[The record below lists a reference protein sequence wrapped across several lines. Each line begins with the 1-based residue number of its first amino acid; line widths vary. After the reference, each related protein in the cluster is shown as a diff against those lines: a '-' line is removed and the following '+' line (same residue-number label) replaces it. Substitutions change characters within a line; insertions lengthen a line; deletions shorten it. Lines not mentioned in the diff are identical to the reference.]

1 MRNEVKSRQNSS
13 GATKTKWLITVMLVL
28 SLAYVMAF
36 NYGGCGGGGGSSGS
50 STPPVTTPP
59 SVATNPATDV
69 TLTTAT
75 LNGTVNPNGVA
86 ISVYFQ
92 FGTSITYGSNTASQN
107 IGSGTTPVT
116 VTAAITAL
124 SPNTA
129 YNFRIRATTTGGI
142 VYNGTNQTFTTSLPP
157 ICATNPATDI
167 TSNSATLNGTV
178 NPNSVATNAYFQWGT
193 ITSYGT
199 TTTSTAI
206 GNGVVSLAVSAT
218 VSSLTLNAEYN
229 FRVVGSSSFG
239 TTYGTNRTFTAAA
252 PPPSSTTNP
261 ATNVTANSAT
271 LNGAVNPN
279 GVTTTIWFGYG
290 ITATPISY
298 PLSTTAQAIGSST
311 SPVTVTANVT
321 SLTSSTLYNFRV
333 VATNSSGTTN
343 GNNRTFTT
351 GAPAGS
357 PPTCTTDPATNI
369 TLNSAT
375 LNGTV
380 NPNSVATNAYFQWG
394 LTTSYTETTT
404 SQSVGNGAISLAVSA
419 TAGSL
424 LTPNTLY
431 NFKVVAINSG
441 GTTNGLNQ
449 TFTTSAPPTCTTNSA
464 TNIGST
470 SATLNGTV
478 NPNGL
483 DVTACYFQYGTTSYA
498 TDTSNVSPLPGSGT
512 TGVAVSINIT
522 GLTAGTAYNYYRVVA
537 TNAGGT
543 TQGNNLTFTTTALPP
558 PTCTTNAAT
567 NVASTS
573 ATLNGTVNP
582 NGLNVTACYFQFGT
596 TSYATD
602 TLNVSPL
609 PGSGTTGVAVS
620 INITGLTAGTAY
632 NYYRV
637 VATNSGGTTQG
648 NNQTFTTL
656 VAAPGQ
662 VTLVSPANNGTNIA
676 LNPQLSWTA
685 GTGSPTGYDVYYGTS
700 SPGTL
705 VSSNQSGTTYQTSG
719 EANSTPYY
727 WRIDPINAGG
737 TTTGIVWSF
746 TTIAA
751 EIVGNVYVGNAG
763 GNSPTASG
771 VTLAD
776 TPGSGYATVTFNL
789 AQQNPFGNVSFDGIA
804 FSDYIWVFVKY
815 STTSGTDGSWN
826 SAILAAGGSVTP
838 TTDNLGAFV
847 RASLA
852 GASGNTFTLRWNYN
866 GSGGN
871 GVGTF
876 NASTFQ
882 VRVFAIEMVDVPTG
896 AYYYDAGG
904 IGTTS
909 YNNFGGTTQTL
920 VNSTTQIPT
929 GAASGWPNGY
939 TSFYLAKYEVSQQ
952 QYCDFL
958 NNIPSATA
966 ATFYAVANYN
976 QYGYLINNI
985 GSYPN
990 QYTTTAPNRAC
1001 AYLSWA
1007 DTVAYLSWAALRPM
1021 TEMEFEKAARGTSG
1035 GTNTRTYPWGNTAPS
1050 TVTGSVDG
1058 GTHTIQYANYN
1069 YVTGGYAP
1077 VLVGW
1082 YLSQSYATTNPG
1094 GATGIAYTGAS
1105 PYGVADLAGNNW
1117 EHLINCAALTVPT
1130 NGAGT
1135 ITPPTSWPGAASGK
1149 GLRGGNWISSATYLQ
1164 VSDRDNAGWSD
1175 TDRNSSIGFR
1185 PARTK

>member
-1 MRNEVKSRQNSS
+1 MR
-13 GATKTKWLITVMLVL
+13 KTKLVIGAMAIVVIAFVIT
-28 SLAYVMAF
+28 F
-36 NYGGCGGGGGSSGS
+36 NYGGCGGGGGGGSSGS

-59 SVATNPATDV
+59 SVTTNPATDV
-69 TLTTAT
+69 TQTTAT

-86 ISVYFQ
+86 ISVCFQ
-92 FGTSITYGSNTASQN
+92 FGTSIAYGSTTASQD
-107 IGSGTTPVT
+107 IGSGTIPIT
-116 VTAAITAL
+116 VTATITGL
-124 SPNTA
+124 SPNLT
-129 YNFRIRATTTGGI
+129 YNFRIRVTQGNGSTAI
-142 VYNGTNQTFTTSLPP
+142 IYNGTDQTFTTSLPP
-157 ICATNPATDI
+157 ICATNPATNI

-178 NPNSVATNAYFQWGT
+178 NPNGVATTAYFNYGLT
-193 ITSYGT
+193 TSYT
-199 TTTSTAI
+199 VTTTSQAI
-206 GNGVVSLAVSAT
+206 GNGVVSLPVSAT
-218 VSSLTLNAEYN
+218 VSSLTLSAEYN
-229 FRVVGSSSFG
+229 FRVVGTNSFG
-239 TTYGTNRTFTAAA
+239 TTYGNNRTFTAAA
-252 PPPSSTTNP
+252 PPPTC
-261 ATNVTANSAT
+261 ATQGAANVTANSAT

-290 ITATPISY
+290 ISATPITY
-298 PLSTTAQAIGSST
+298 PLSTTAQAIGSGT
-311 SPVTVTANVT
+311 SPVSVTANVI
-321 SLTSSTLYNFRV
+321 SLASSTLYNFRV

-380 NPNSVATNAYFQWG
+380 NPNGTATNAYFQWG

-404 SQSVGNGAISLAVSA
+404 SQSVGNGSVSLAVSA

-537 TNAGGT
+537 TNSGGT
-543 TQGNNLTFTTTALPP
+543 TQGNNLTFTTTALPT
-558 PTCTTNAAT
+558 PTCTTNSAT

-620 INITGLTAGTAY
+620 INITGLTASTAY

-648 NNQTFTTL
+648 NNLTFTTL

-662 VTLVSPANNGTNIA
+662 VTLVSPANNGTGIA
-676 LNPQLSWTA
+676 LNPQLSWSAT
-685 GTGSPTGYDVYYGTS
+685 TGSPTGYDVYYGTS

-705 VSSNQSGTTYQTSG
+705 VSSAQSGTTYQTSG

-727 WRIDPINAGG
+727 WRIDPINTGGTTTGIVWNFTTIAAGPPQVTTPSPANNATGVSINPTLSWGQASGATSYGIYFGTPTTPPFVVTNTGIATTTYAPSTLTNSTLYYWQINSSNAGG

-746 TTIAA
+746 TTTAA

-771 VTLAD
+771 VSVAD

-789 AQQNPFGNVSFDGIA
+789 SQQNPFGNVSFDGNS
-804 FSDYIWVFVKY
+804 FSDYVWVFVKY

-826 SAILAAGGSVTP
+826 SAILASGGSVAP
-838 TTDNLGAFV
+838 TSDNLGAFV

-852 GASGNTFTLRWNYN
+852 GASGNTF
-866 GSGGN
+866 
-871 GVGTF
+871 
-876 NASTFQ
+876 
-882 VRVFAIEMVDVPTG
+882 
-896 AYYYDAGG
+896 
-904 IGTTS
+904 
-909 YNNFGGTTQTL
+909 
-920 VNSTTQIPT
+920 
-929 GAASGWPNGY
+929 
-939 TSFYLAKYEVSQQ
+939 
-952 QYCDFL
+952 
-958 NNIPSATA
+958 
-966 ATFYAVANYN
+966 
-976 QYGYLINNI
+976 
-985 GSYPN
+985 
-990 QYTTTAPNRAC
+990 
-1001 AYLSWA
+1001 
-1007 DTVAYLSWAALRPM
+1007 
-1021 TEMEFEKAARGTSG
+1021 
-1035 GTNTRTYPWGNTAPS
+1035 
-1050 TVTGSVDG
+1050 
-1058 GTHTIQYANYN
+1058 
-1069 YVTGGYAP
+1069 
-1077 VLVGW
+1077 
-1082 YLSQSYATTNPG
+1082 
-1094 GATGIAYTGAS
+1094 
-1105 PYGVADLAGNNW
+1105 
-1117 EHLINCAALTVPT
+1117 
-1130 NGAGT
+1130 
-1135 ITPPTSWPGAASGK
+1135 
-1149 GLRGGNWISSATYLQ
+1149 
-1164 VSDRDNAGWSD
+1164 
-1175 TDRNSSIGFR
+1175 
-1185 PARTK
+1185 